1 VDLKAH
7 FLVRI
12 GSKLANNNKKKA
24 WGMFRGANAINL
36 DIKGRVTI
44 PTRYRQSLLD
54 DCQGQL
60 VCTIDTQQ
68 PCLLL
73 YPLPEWEEI
82 EIKLS
87 RLSSMNPHE
96 RRLQRLLLGYA
107 MEGEM
112 DKNGRLLLSSPLR
125 QHAQLDKQIML
136 VGQFNKFELWDADVW
151 QQQIQQDVAT
161 EQEAA
166 FELTERLQDFSL

>member
-1 VDLKAH
+1 
-7 FLVRI
+7 
-12 GSKLANNNKKKA
+12 
-24 WGMFRGANAINL
+24 MFRGANAISL
-36 DIKGRVTI
+36 DTKGRVTI
-44 PTRYRQSLLD
+44 PTRYRQTLVD

-73 YPLPEWEEI
+73 YPLSEWEEI
-82 EIKLS
+82 ELKLS

-107 MEGEM
+107 MEGEI
-112 DKNGRLLLSSPLR
+112 DKSGRFLLSQPLR
-125 QHAQLDKQIML
+125 THAQLNKDIML
-136 VGQFNKFELWDADVW
+136 VGQFNKFEIWSTEAW
-151 QQQIQQDVAT
+151 QAQVQTDIAT
-161 EQEAA
+161 EQAKE

>member
-1 VDLKAH
+1 
-7 FLVRI
+7 
-12 GSKLANNNKKKA
+12 
-24 WGMFRGANAINL
+24 MFRGANAINL
-36 DIKGRVTI
+36 DSKGRLTI

-60 VCTIDTQQ
+60 VCTIDTSQN
-68 PCLLL
+68 CLLL

-82 EIKLS
+82 ELKLS
-87 RLSSMNPHE
+87 KLSSTNPQE

-112 DKNGRLLLSSPLR
+112 DKSGRILIAPTLR
-125 QHAQLDKQIML
+125 QHAALDKQIML
-136 VGQFNKFELWDADVW
+136 VGQLNKFEIWDADVW
-151 QQQIQQDVAT
+151 QKQISEDIET
-161 EQEAA
+161 EKQGQ